1 MKNKVFKVTGK
12 ILMDFLN
19 FGLIR
24 INFPLFLLMLLIFS
38 GCQDEKFYQNDKLVF
53 DNQWENVP
61 FNNTSK
67 IEGLPGN
74 INKVGVLH
82 NSLMSLYADNFD
94 DLFDLENR
102 IVKVTLDEFLE
113 FNYEHSLVLLDR
125 LGIDMCF
132 SKEDYIFLSKEI
144 IRSQADNPPLFLSPK
159 ELLDQLKSDFPELTY
174 FLEDFQEKVFEP
186 IIDKDPGQRTEILT
200 IVETESQKIKME
212 VLDSR
217 LNDSYKAAMLSF
229 LDVFESSLE
238 QILTEFYQY
247 EHPFYELYFGEN
259 AKSLNWGAIALI
271 DAGGAIK
278 GASKGFVG
286 GWGGSL
292 LLGFGYAALNSLS
305 AAGIEVIGS
314 AIMDF
319 IGW

>member
-1 MKNKVFKVTGK
+1 MENKVFKVAGK

-24 INFPLFLLMLLIFS
+24 INFSVFLLMLFIFS
-38 GCQDEKFYQNDKLVF
+38 GCQDEEFYQNDKLVF
-53 DNQWENVP
+53 GNQWENVS

-67 IEGLPGN
+67 IEGLPGSF
-74 INKVGVLH
+74 NKVGVLH
-82 NSLMSLYADNFD
+82 NSLMSLYADNLD
-94 DLFDLENR
+94 DFFDLENR

-132 SKEDYIFLSKEI
+132 SKEDYIYLSRVAI
-144 IRSQADNPPLFLSPK
+144 SSQADNPPLLLSPK
-159 ELLDQLKSDFPELTY
+159 ELLDQLKSDFPELAY
-174 FLEDFQEKVFEP
+174 FIEDFQEKVFDP
-186 IIDKDPGQRTEILT
+186 IIDKDPEHRTEILT

-259 AKSLNWGAIALI
+259 AKSLNWGAIALV

-278 GASKGFVG
+278 
-286 GWGGSL
+286 
-292 LLGFGYAALNSLS
+292 
-305 AAGIEVIGS
+305 
-314 AIMDF
+314 
-319 IGW
+319 